1 MGPIGAYFSGA
12 EASEYI
18 QEKTGM
24 PSEIAT
30 PLGYASEAF
39 SPVAPTDIKM
49 AEQVGKAVSLP
60 VAQATSQYKES
71 FLDRIRNQ
79 LSQLQN

>member
-1 MGPIGAYFSGA
+1 
-12 EASEYI
+12 
-18 QEKTGM
+18 
-24 PSEIAT
+24 
-30 PLGYASEAF
+30 
-39 SPVAPTDIKM
+39 M